1 MLGAD
6 GLAGALGSNGHWLL
20 PVADVVGAAGN
31 ALFANLP
38 LLFALGVAV
47 GYARKPDGSTGLA
60 ALTGTWSSRASRMP
74 CPPTCSARRPQVGH
88 NSSSTTAC
96 SVASSS
102 A

>member
-6 GLAGALGSNGHWLL
+6 GLAGALGSKGHRLL

-47 GYARKPDGSTGLA
+47 GYARKSDGSTGLA
-60 ALTGTWSSRASRMP
+60 ALIGYLLFKGVTDASSRVS
-74 CPPTCSARRPQVGH
+74 PTHWPL
-88 NSSSTTAC
+88 T
-96 SVASSS
+96 
-102 A
+102 